1 MPDSSALSPEQ
12 KLAESELQS
21 YVSDAIETLK
31 PKTKSVITLYYAHG
45 LTMRKIA
52 SLLKMSEWQ
61 VQESRRQAIGELRTK
76 LAPLVSQVFPEP
88 ARLGS

>member
-1 MPDSSALSPEQ
+1 LSVRPQNHAEACSSG
-12 KLAESELQS
+12 
-21 YVSDAIETLK
+21 LK